1 MIRRLYRLWPQPRL
15 LARLWSLTAAQ
26 AVLQGLLLGLLV
38 PILDAVVRPEPD
50 IASATPWLVLGT
62 IGVIVYSVL
71 SVVATPV
78 GFKAAGT
85 LAAQLR
91 RRLMRHVSTL
101 PLGWF
106 TAEHKTRLARGVTV
120 DVGDAAH
127 LAVTVAGPAITS
139 TLLPATIVAVTFVV
153 DWRMAAL
160 LCVIAVV
167 ANWALRRAARIAEI
181 AEIELE
187 RASAEVAGRAIEL
200 GQAQPV
206 LRAAGHVDGTPR
218 MRAALVD
225 HRETYRDGM
234 HRARRPFFG
243 YTAVIMGGFVAVLS
257 LAAELVLHQGVGV
270 AEAIALL
277 VLAARFLEPLGNL
290 IDLIGALRALTNKI
304 ARIEEMLAAPA
315 LPVPAD
321 PVRRIETADV
331 ELDGVTFTY
340 PRGEAPALR
349 EVSLRFPPGT
359 TTALVG
365 PSGSGKTTVTRLI
378 ARFFDVDPGRVRVGG
393 VDVRD
398 LDQGVLLDE
407 IAIVFQDVYLFDDT
421 IEENLR
427 LARPNA
433 TPGELADAARAA
445 RLDEVI
451 ERLPDGWNTRVGEAG
466 AQLSGGE
473 RQRVAIA
480 RAMLKRARV
489 VLVDEASSALDPEN
503 EAAITQAIANLGAD
517 PGRTVIVIAHRPA
530 TLAAADRVVSLD
542 DGRVTEIGT
551 PEELLRTGGAF
562 ARLSQQYERS
572 RHWRIATGSG
582 SGSSA
587 MGPTVAP

>member
-1 MIRRLYRLWPQPRL
+1 MIRRLYRLWPEPKL
-15 LARLWSLTAAQ
+15 LARLWLLTAAQ

-50 IASATPWLVLGT
+50 LTAATPWLVLGA
-62 IGVIVYSVL
+62 IGAVVYAVL
-71 SVVATPV
+71 SVIATPV
-78 GFKAAGT
+78 GFAASGA

-91 RRLMRHVSTL
+91 RGLMRHVSAL

-106 TAEHKTRLARGVTV
+106 TAEHKARLARGVTA
-120 DVGDAAH
+120 DVGDSAH

-139 TLLPATIVAVTFVV
+139 TLLPATIVAVTFAV
-153 DWRMAAL
+153 DSRMALL
-160 LCVIAVV
+160 LCVIALV
-167 ANWALRRAARIAEI
+167 AFWALRRAARIAEI

-187 RASAEVAGRAIEL
+187 RASAGVAGRAIEL

-206 LRAAGHVDGTPR
+206 LRAAGYADGTPR
-218 MRAALVD
+218 MLATLVD

-234 HRARRPFFG
+234 RRARRPFFV
-243 YTAVIMGGFVAVLS
+243 YTGVIMGGFVAVLG
-257 LAAELVLHQGVGV
+257 LAAELVLSEHVTV
-270 AEAIALL
+270 AAAIALL

-290 IDLIGALRALTNKI
+290 IDLIGALRAMTNKI
-304 ARIEEMLAAPA
+304 TRIEELLATPT

-321 PVRRIETADV
+321 PVRGIGSAEV
-331 ELDGVTFTY
+331 ELSNVSFTY
-340 PRGEAPALR
+340 PGGQAPALR
-349 EVSLRFPPGT
+349 EVSLRCRPGT

-378 ARFFDVDPGRVRVGG
+378 ARFFDVDTGYVRVGG

-398 LDQGVLLDE
+398 LDQGALLDE

-421 IEENLR
+421 IENNLR
-427 LARPNA
+427 LAHPSASRN
-433 TPGELADAARAA
+433 ELDEAAAAA

-451 ERLPDGWNTRVGEAG
+451 ERLPNGWDTRVGEAG

-480 RAMLKRARV
+480 RAILKRARI

-503 EAAITQAIANLGAD
+503 EAAITQAIANLGDD

-530 TLAAADRVVSLD
+530 TLAAADHVVSLD
-542 DGRVTEIGT
+542 EGRVAEIGT
-551 PEELLRTGGAF
+551 PSELLRTGGAF
-562 ARLSQQYERS
+562 ARMSRQYEQA
-572 RHWRIATGSG
+572 RHWRIAGHAKGHLS
-582 SGSSA
+582 
-587 MGPTVAP
+587 